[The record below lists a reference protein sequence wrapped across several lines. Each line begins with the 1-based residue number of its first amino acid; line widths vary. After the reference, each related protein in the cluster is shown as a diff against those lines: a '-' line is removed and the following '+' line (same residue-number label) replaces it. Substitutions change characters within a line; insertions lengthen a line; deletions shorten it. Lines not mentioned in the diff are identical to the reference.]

1 MTYRAVRL
9 RKRSWRRGIGY
20 GAAISRA
27 IGGKHRAEGWP
38 IRGQG
43 ICAHYKEDRAVGVV
57 FEGEDVYSSLAK
69 DFTNFLNRELV
80 KHPFLRR
87 DIVPRQHVCSL
98 VHFTQHMC
106 RLQWAQIVLGP
117 HKKVDRQRAESI
129 RDEATLVIYVWH
141 HGPAVW
147 AY

>member
-9 RKRSWRRGIGY
+9 RKRSCRRGLAMGLPL
-20 GAAISRA
+20 
-27 IGGKHRAEGWP
+27 AERLGESIERKAGP
-38 IRGQG
+38 FVGQG
-43 ICAHYKEDRAVGVV
+43 IRAPYKEDWAVRVV
-57 FEGEDVYSSLAK
+57 FEGEEVYSSLAK

-98 VHFTQHMC
+98 VYFARHNVSPSASADCSGPTQEGRSPAC
-106 RLQWAQIVLGP
+106 RVASRRGRP
-117 HKKVDRQRAESI
+117 GD
-129 RDEATLVIYVWH
+129 YVWH